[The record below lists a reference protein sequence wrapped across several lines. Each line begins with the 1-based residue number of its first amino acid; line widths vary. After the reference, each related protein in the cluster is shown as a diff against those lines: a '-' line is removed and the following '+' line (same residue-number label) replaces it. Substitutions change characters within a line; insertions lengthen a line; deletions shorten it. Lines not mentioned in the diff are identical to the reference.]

1 MSKKFMIID
10 QNILHKLI
18 KDKDNFLL
26 FFSTENCGYCQ
37 IAKNNIEKIID
48 NFPDLSLYEIKLNQN
63 QSLFKQYGVTS
74 VPVIKIFKN
83 AEVVYT
89 GFGVRLPNDLYY
101 QLKYYF

>member
-1 MSKKFMIID
+1 
-10 QNILHKLI
+10 
-18 KDKDNFLL
+18 
-26 FFSTENCGYCQ
+26 
-37 IAKNNIEKIID
+37 
-48 NFPDLSLYEIKLNQN
+48 
-63 QSLFKQYGVTS
+63 LFKQYGVTS